1 MELKGRV
8 CTRWRSERGARSP
21 WSTKEDSGDLRV
33 LLVEPDYRKNSASA
47 KVLARTTETT
57 SRKKFDDELLWYP
70 PLGLMKLATFHK
82 RRGDEVRFVTGCD
95 KSVFKFKDLPLF
107 SSIDLWDRVYITT
120 LFTYQWKKTI
130 DTIKF
135 YKDAVGGSL
144 HKIFVGGIMASL
156 MPNEI
161 YEETNV
167 FPVVGVLNSAKQ
179 ISLDAN
185 ENIDLLPPDYDILNK
200 RLYAITDTYYAYTTR
215 GCINKCE
222 YCGVQDIEPGYI
234 NYIDIKSTIRYL
246 REKYGDKAKLKLMDN
261 NVLASP
267 KLEQIVEDLVK
278 LGYAKNQF
286 TETSPKRARTIDFNQ
301 GLDASKV
308 NEKTMSLLS
317 KLNIRP
323 MRIAFDNVKEKRIYE
338 RAVDIARSHGVT
350 DFSNY
355 MLYNWKDTPKD
366 LYERLKINIKM
377 NEKLGRGKGK
387 SSAAIYSYPMR
398 YAPIRSKD
406 SSESSINRD
415 YIAPTPKGNHNYLK
429 YPLWTKRFTRNIEIM
444 KGAAFGAISPTPTL
458 ARRTIGKSFKEFI
471 ANLYMPSELLR
482 YRDKYERRV
491 YKHGPKRR
499 PGTGDVERF
508 RQFIHDLLKKQ
519 DKTFLDFHNAV
530 SNNTKDAIKEY
541 RNRCKN
547 KRVLKWLDF
556 YLK

>member
-1 MELKGRV
+1 MRI
-8 CTRWRSERGARSP
+8 
-21 WSTKEDSGDLRV
+21 

-47 KVLARTTETT
+47 KEVAETTETT
-57 SRKKFDDELLWYP
+57 PRKKRDDELLWYP

-82 RRGDEVRFVTGCD
+82 VRGDEVKFVSGCD

-107 SSIDLWDRVYITT
+107 SSINLWDRVYITT

-130 DTIKF
+130 GTINF

-167 FPVVGVLNSAKQ
+167 FPVVGVLNSPKQ
-179 ISLDAN
+179 ISLDGD
-185 ENIDLLPPDYDILNK
+185 ENIDLLPPDYDILDNK
-200 RLYAITDTYYAYTTR
+200 LYAIAETYYAYTTR

-222 YCGVQDIEPGYI
+222 YCGVRDIEPAYI
-234 NYIDIKSTIRYL
+234 NYIDIKNAVRQL

-267 KLEQIVEDLVK
+267 QLFQIVEDLVE
-278 LGYAKNQF
+278 LGYGKNQF
-286 TETSPKRARTIDFNQ
+286 TETRPRRLRTIDFNQ
-301 GLDASKV
+301 GLDASKI

-323 MRIAFDNVKEKRIYE
+323 MRIAFDNVKEKKIYE

-366 LYERLKINIKM
+366 LYERLKINIKI

-387 SSAAIYSYPMR
+387 ASAAIYSYPMR

-415 YIAPTPKGNHNYLK
+415 YIAPAPKGKHNYLK

-444 KGAAFGAISPTPTL
+444 KGAASGVISPTPTL
-458 ARRTIGKSFKEFI
+458 ARRTIGKSFTEFI
-471 ANLYMPSELLR
+471 ANLYMPGELLR

-491 YKHGPKRR
+491 YKHEPKRR
-499 PGTGDVERF
+499 PGTGDVEKF
-508 RQFIHDLLKKQ
+508 RKFILVLLKGQ
-519 DKTFLDFHNAV
+519 NKTFLEFHNAV
-530 SNNTKDAIKEY
+530 SSNTKAAIKEY
-541 RNRCKN
+541 RKKCMNR
-547 KRVLKWLDF
+547 RILKWLDF